1 MTEDLI
7 TTGTVVAAVAA
18 GLVAGVML
26 AFSTSVMP
34 ALRRRPAAEGVAA
47 MQTMNSAILN
57 PLFGILFGVGAPVR
71 GPAVTAPFTTDG
83 SHAVWRGVGAALY
96 VAGTFGLTMG
106 VNVPMNEALDAAH
119 PARGG
124 ATAEL
129 WRRLHVRRWTA
140 WNNVR
145 TLSGAAASAL
155 LIVSL
160 L

>member
-7 TTGTVVAAVAA
+7 ITGTVVAAVAA
-18 GLVAGVML
+18 GLVSGVML

-57 PLFGILFGVGAPVR
+57 PLFGALFGGSALLC
-71 GPAVTAPFTTDG
+71 AALAITAPFTTDE
-83 SHAVWRGVGAALY
+83 SHALWRGLGAALY
-96 VAGTFGLTMG
+96 VPGTIGLWQRY
-106 VNVPMNEALDAAH
+106 L
-119 PARGG
+119 RQ
-124 ATAEL
+124 
-129 WRRLHVRRWTA
+129 WTA
-140 WNNVR
+140 WNHAR
-145 TLSGAAASAL
+145 TLAGTTASAL